1 VTISFASLAL
11 STPAF
16 FVEVAILIVA
26 GAVIAF
32 VANRLGFVP
41 IVGFLLAGVLIGPN
55 ALGLVRD
62 DALVDA
68 AAEVGVVL
76 LLFTIGIE
84 FSMEKL
90 SRIRRQIVVGGSL
103 QVALAIALT
112 MGVVLL
118 LGGTWRVGLFTGFL
132 VALSSTAIVLKLLA
146 NAGQMQSD
154 AGQVS
159 LALLIF
165 QDLAVVAMVL
175 VVPLLGGENG
185 SVAGITWALAKAVLL
200 VVAVLAIARRIMP
213 RALEAVA
220 RTCSPEIFL
229 LTVIAICFGTAYL
242 TSLAGVSLSLG
253 AFLAGLIISE
263 SAFAEHAIGEIMPLQ
278 ILFSATFFVS
288 VGMLLDPAFLFT
300 NLPLVVAMVA
310 LVIVIKTAT
319 TGASVLALGYR
330 APLAVSTG
338 LLLAQVGEFS
348 FVLER
353 AGRDVGLYAGGSAEA
368 GSQAFIAASV
378 LLMAFTP
385 VLENLGERFSG
396 KLRQR
401 ERDVAGRQEVAEA
414 AEHRFDDLVD
424 HVIVAGYGM
433 AGRRLARVLDR
444 SGVPF
449 VITTL
454 SPTGADEAE
463 RDRYRVLR
471 GDSSRMHTLV
481 QVGAE
486 RARLLVNADDD
497 PAMARRITAVARSLN
512 PTLHIIV
519 RTRYASEIR
528 PLQEA
533 GANVVITE
541 ELESIVQLFGEVLR
555 RYSVDPA
562 EVEELE
568 ETIRSK
574 GYRALDSG
582 GREPV
587 VDAAYDETSVSRYPI
602 DTERVYELPATAS
615 SSGCGHLDATNPV
628 TPSARGCE
636 ECLAIGDSWVHL
648 RLCMTCGHV
657 GCCNDSRNKHATK
670 HYDATSH
677 PIIRSIEPG
686 EDWNFCYEDE
696 LTF

>member
-1 VTISFASLAL
+1 MTISFASLAAT
-11 STPAF
+11 TPAF

-26 GAVIAF
+26 GAAIAF
-32 VANRLGFVP
+32 IANRLGFVP
-41 IVGFLLAGVLIGPN
+41 IVGFLLAGVVIGPN
-55 ALGLVRD
+55 ALALVRD

-84 FSMEKL
+84 FSIEKL
-90 SRIRRQIVVGGSL
+90 GRIRRQILLGGSL
-103 QVALAIALT
+103 QVALAVALT

-146 NAGQMQSD
+146 NSGRMQSD
-154 AGQVS
+154 EGQVS

-175 VVPLLGGENG
+175 VVPILGGEDG
-185 SVAGITWALAKAVLL
+185 SVAGIAWALVKAVIL
-200 VVAVLAIARRIMP
+200 VLAVVLIARRIMP

-253 AFLAGLIISE
+253 AFLAGLIVSE

-288 VGMLLDPAFLFT
+288 VGMLLDPMFLFT
-300 NLPLVVAMVA
+300 NLPLVLGIVA
-310 LVIVIKTAT
+310 LVILIKAAT

-330 APLAVSTG
+330 LPLAVSTG

-368 GSQAFIAASV
+368 GSQAFIAATV

-385 VLENLGERFSG
+385 VLARLGERLG
-396 KLRQR
+396 AKVRQR
-401 ERDVAGRQEVAEA
+401 ERAAAGAVESAETTDR
-414 AEHRFDDLVD
+414 RFDDVAD
-424 HVIVAGYGM
+424 HVIVAGYGI

-444 SGVPF
+444 SRVPF

-454 SPTGADEAE
+454 SPTGAEEAE
-463 RDRYRVLR
+463 RDGYRVLR

-486 RARLLVNADDD
+486 RARMLVNADDD
-497 PAMARRITAVARSLN
+497 PAMARRVTAVARSLN
-512 PTLHIIV
+512 PALHIIV
-519 RTRYASEIR
+519 RTRYSSEIR
-528 PLQEA
+528 PLEEA
-533 GANVVITE
+533 GANVVISE

-555 RYSVDPA
+555 GYQVDPA

-568 ETIRSK
+568 ETIRSR
-574 GYRALDSG
+574 GYRALDR
-582 GREPV
+582 GRAPEPV
-587 VDAAYDETSVSRYPI
+587 VDAAYEETAVSRYPI

-636 ECLAIGDSWVHL
+636 ECLAIGDRWVHL

-670 HYDATSH
+670 HHDATSH
-677 PIIRSIEPG
+677 PIIRSLEPG
-686 EDWNFCYEDE
+686 EDW
-696 LTF
+696 